1 MIQKK
6 VRVWT
11 KRTMCCWRK
20 YLVSNL
26 NKQEILYQWLCYG
39 RSHTC
44 AAPTTL
50 DLNACWLRGWENRQQ
65 LLMLSSVN
73 WKIGISK
80 KTVQTNEPTRG
91 ISHARPIYAL
101 KGLTMNS
108 EKLERHMKA
117 YILLLCDLIVLFIEK
132 LEAIIFLRLIFG
144 LLAGC
149 SAIDAVT
156 T

>member
-1 MIQKK
+1 M
-6 VRVWT
+6 
-11 KRTMCCWRK
+11 
-20 YLVSNL
+20 
-26 NKQEILYQWLCYG
+26 
-39 RSHTC
+39 
-44 AAPTTL
+44 
-50 DLNACWLRGWENRQQ
+50 
-65 LLMLSSVN
+65 
-73 WKIGISK
+73 
-80 KTVQTNEPTRG
+80 QTNEPTRA